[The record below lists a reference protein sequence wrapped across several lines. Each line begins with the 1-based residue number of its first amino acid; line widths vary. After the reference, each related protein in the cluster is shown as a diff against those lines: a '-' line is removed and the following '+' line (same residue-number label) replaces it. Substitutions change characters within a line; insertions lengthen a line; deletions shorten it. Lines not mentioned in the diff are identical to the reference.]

1 MKLLAKY
8 IEGDKSFVPANKL
21 DIIPTKMIDK
31 SNVADFQKKM
41 KELLGK

>member
-1 MKLLAKY
+1 M
-8 IEGDKSFVPANKL
+8 IEGDKSAIPANHL
-21 DIIPTKMIDK
+21 DIIPTNVIDK